1 MKLTSLRLFVI
12 LASLTLV
19 WSAGARAQSDL
30 IDTPGEY
37 VVLMDA
43 DTGEVL
49 YNKNGDV
56 RMAPAS
62 MSKLMT
68 IAVLFD
74 AIDSGVYSLDDTFH
88 VSRKAW
94 QKGGSKMWVMVDTD
108 IRIEDLIQ
116 GIIVQS
122 GNDACIVVA
131 EGIAGSEEAFAE
143 RMTEF
148 GKRIGLQ
155 NSSFANA
162 TGWPDP
168 NQMMTAHDLAL
179 LARYLINQHPNLYRY
194 FSETEFSWSD
204 ITQPNRNPLLFLN
217 VGADGL
223 KTGHTED
230 SGYGLVG
237 SSVRDGQRMIM
248 VVNGLNSERERANE
262 GRRLLEVAHR
272 EFKHMDLFAA
282 GEEVS
287 QAKVWNGVA
296 KRVPLVV
303 NEDVK
308 AVLHRRVRDDLTVTV
323 NYSGPLPA
331 PIAVGTQVAT
341 LTVEAPG
348 MTPKEFPLYAGADV
362 GKVGF
367 FGRLGNAI
375 GVMLYGPPN

>member
-1 MKLTSLRLFVI
+1 MFRRLFVI
-12 LASLTLV
+12 LTLV
-19 WSAGARAQSDL
+19 SLVFPAAARAQDDL
-30 IDTPGEY
+30 IDTPGTY

-74 AIDSGVYSLDDTFH
+74 AIDSGVYSLNDTFH

-131 EGIAGSEEAFAE
+131 EGIAGSEDAFAE

-148 GKRIGLQ
+148 GQRIGLQ
-155 NSSFANA
+155 NSTFRNS

-168 NQMMTAHDLAL
+168 NHMMTAHDLAL
-179 LARYLINQHPNLYRY
+179 LARYLIKQHPDLYHY
-194 FSETEFSWSD
+194 FAEQEFSWSD

-217 VGADGL
+217 LGADGL
-223 KTGHTED
+223 KTGHTEE

-248 VVNGLNSERERANE
+248 VVNGLNSERERASE

-272 EFKHMDLFAA
+272 EFKHLDLFAA

-287 QAKVWNGVA
+287 QATVWNGQA

-303 NEDVK
+303 NDDVK
-308 AVLHRRVRDDLTVTV
+308 AVLHRRVRDDLKVTV

-331 PIAVGTQVAT
+331 PIVAGTQVAT

-348 MTPKEFPLYAGADV
+348 MTTKEVPLYAGADV
-362 GKVGF
+362 DKVGF
-367 FGRLGNAI
+367 FGRLGSAI